1 MHKRSHAMKR
11 AVLAVAAAVGLMSMT
26 AIAQEFRSEI
36 SAVGTGFYTKDATG
50 NGIRDNVTATGGF
63 LIGYRYN
70 YNRWLS
76 AEANYGYDR
85 NTQRYF
91 GSTTGR
97 VQTNI
102 HTVTGSAVVKV
113 PSVLKLQPYVLGGG
127 GALVFDPTNNAGGS
141 VFGSTW
147 QAKGAF
153 LYGGGADYAI
163 SKHFSAR
170 AEYRGY
176 VYKAPDFN
184 LISLK
189 TDTWTHIAA
198 PSAGVVYHF

>member
-1 MHKRSHAMKR
+1 MRKKSRAIKR
-11 AVLAVAAAVGLMSMT
+11 AALAVVAVVGLMSMT

-36 SAVGTGFYTKDATG
+36 SAVGTGFFTKDANG
-50 NGIRDNVTATGGF
+50 NGIRDNATDTGGF
-63 LIGYRYN
+63 LVGYRYN
-70 YNRWLS
+70 FTRWLS

-102 HTVTGSAVVKV
+102 HTVTGSAVVKLPTV
-113 PSVLKLQPYVLGGG
+113 AKLQPYVLGGG
-127 GALVFDPTNNAGGS
+127 GALVFDPTDKSGGGF
-141 VFGSTW
+141 VGATW

-153 LYGGGADYAI
+153 AYGGGADYAI

-176 VYKAPDFN
+176 VYKAPDFS
-184 LISLK
+184 LTSLK
-189 TDTWTHIAA
+189 TDAWTHVAA